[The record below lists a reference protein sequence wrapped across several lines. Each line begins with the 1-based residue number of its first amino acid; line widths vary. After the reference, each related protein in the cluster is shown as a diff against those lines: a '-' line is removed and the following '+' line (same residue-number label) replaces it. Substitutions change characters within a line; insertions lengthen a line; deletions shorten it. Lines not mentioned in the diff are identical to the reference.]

1 MLLGALVVHGIQPG
15 PQLFNTGGELVGVIF
30 FTYVVANLVMYL
42 LMMVLMRL
50 FIKLLKIPLNYL
62 LPLILLM
69 CMVGAITTNNRIFDA
84 WVLYCVGIIGF
95 VLLAR
100 GLNVA
105 PMVLGFILG
114 RIVESNFRTG
124 VISGR
129 GSVMG
134 FFSRPIAIC
143 LVAFGIFM
151 AVWTNRG
158 GFKKKKNAKAD

>member
-1 MLLGALVVHGIQPG
+1 MRYRSLYSEWDRPSSAAKGNGG
-15 PQLFNTGGELVGVIF
+15 PDLKKN
-30 FTYVVANLVMYL
+30 L
-42 LMMVLMRL
+42 LMVCSA
-50 FIKLLKIPLNYL
+50 LLLLYL

-134 FFSRPIAIC
+134 FFSRPVAMC

>member
-1 MLLGALVVHGIQPG
+1 MKNTAASMENKVYGNLMAACKKRQRTRLLLSAAV
-15 PQLFNTGGELVGVIF
+15 
-30 FTYVVANLVMYL
+30 
-42 LMMVLMRL
+42 
-50 FIKLLKIPLNYL
+50 
-62 LPLILLM
+62 
-69 CMVGAITTNNRIFDA
+69 
-84 WVLYCVGIIGF
+84 
-95 VLLAR
+95 
-100 GLNVA
+100 
-105 PMVLGFILG
+105 MVLGFILG